1 MGENGDG
8 DGDGAA
14 EAVTRQDLNQF
25 CNFLLDQLK
34 SHTSE
39 LSSKFNKAAFDT
51 ESALSVSKQVKAEN
65 NLKFNHPGNERNYK
79 FNPEILELLEKLSK
93 AIDAQET
100 VKATQLLD
108 SSVLLLKERNR
119 NIRIADSSDGSW
131 LTVKHYESHAVALD
145 LEDDRRIR
153 SAEREAIRDR
163 SRTRLKRIQNAE
175 RLQNRNSAYSQPFG
189 GRGQF
194 HRGLSPLPHS
204 SGLNNIIQTPSIAEE
219 ELAVS
224 AAHLATGGESALSGS
239 FGPSPLLAASPR
251 CLEQAPVRPP
261 PVNSSASNFLGS
273 LSSDVSEMLRTC
285 DKSHATS
292 KEFEV
297 PENVLSRSS
306 VHYWP
311 WKISRLTLLF
321 IDRICLSMNKD

>member
-8 DGDGAA
+8 DAQ
-14 EAVTRQDLNQF
+14 AVTRQDLNQF
-25 CNFLLDQLK
+25 RDFLLDQLK

-39 LSSKFNKAAFDT
+39 LSSKFNKAAFDA

-65 NLKFNHPGNERNYK
+65 DLKFNHPGNERNYK
-79 FNPEILELLEKLSK
+79 FNLEILELLEKLSK

-119 NIRIADSSDGSW
+119 KIRIADSSDGGW

-153 SAEREAIRDR
+153 AAEREAIRDR
-163 SRTRLKRIQNAE
+163 NRTRLKRIQNAE

-194 HRGLSPLPHS
+194 QRGAFTTSTFIRPQQHHPDTFNR
-204 SGLNNIIQTPSIAEE
+204 GRGACRFC
-219 ELAVS
+219 
-224 AAHLATGGESALSGS
+224 GS
-239 FGPSPLLAASPR
+239 FGHWWR
-251 CLEQAPVRPP
+251 ECPVRLVRTFP
-261 PVNSSASNFLGS
+261 SLGS
-273 LSSDVSEMLRTC
+273 V
-285 DKSHATS
+285 AQVPGTS
-292 KEFEV
+292 T
-297 PENVLSRSS
+297 STSTTR
-306 VHYWP
+306 
-311 WKISRLTLLF
+311 
-321 IDRICLSMNKD
+321 

>member
-1 MGENGDG
+1 MGENGD
-8 DGDGAA
+8 A

-25 CNFLLDQLK
+25 RDFLLDQLK

-39 LSSKFNKAAFDT
+39 LSSKFNKAAFDA

-65 NLKFNHPGNERNYK
+65 DLKFNHPGNERNYK
-79 FNPEILELLEKLSK
+79 FNLEILELLEKLSK

-119 NIRIADSSDGSW
+119 KIRIADSSDGGW

-153 SAEREAIRDR
+153 AAEREAIRDR
-163 SRTRLKRIQNAE
+163 NRTRLKRIQNAE

-194 HRGLSPLPHS
+194 
-204 SGLNNIIQTPSIAEE
+204 
-219 ELAVS
+219 
-224 AAHLATGGESALSGS
+224 
-239 FGPSPLLAASPR
+239 
-251 CLEQAPVRPP
+251 
-261 PVNSSASNFLGS
+261 
-273 LSSDVSEMLRTC
+273 
-285 DKSHATS
+285 
-292 KEFEV
+292 
-297 PENVLSRSS
+297 
-306 VHYWP
+306 
-311 WKISRLTLLF
+311 
-321 IDRICLSMNKD
+321 